1 MFASKTT
8 KRFYTTL
15 LCTQWR
21 RVCVRLSTSQ
31 RSEEVDALVIK
42 AIRNLALVDD
52 RAPPFTGI
60 WTPTLADYRREL
72 SVTPRCLFA
81 NYDATLDP
89 FLLVKKDLSRI
100 SGHIKEFIRSDH
112 PLLHAA
118 ATYLFDM
125 DTGKKIRAT
134 MVLLTAKAC
143 GGKISDQQRRLAEI
157 IEMIH
162 TASLFHDDVIDAA
175 DTRRGLSST
184 KGKFG
189 DKVAI
194 LAGDFLLAR
203 ACTALPQLQ
212 NLEVIELISMV
223 IEHLVRGEII
233 QMRPKIPDGT
243 IEVTPTPM
251 EAYLQKNYYK
261 TGSLMANACR
271 AAAMLE
277 NKDRTTCD
285 AAFQYGRHVGLAFQL
300 VDDILDFEGTGAT
313 LGKPVLADI
322 QLGLATAPTLF
333 AAEEFPKLSLLLA
346 RNFSQSGDVNR
357 AIDIVQDSEGLR
369 RTKDL
374 ATVQTELA
382 IDSLNKLPDS
392 EARKGLRNVA
402 IKVVTRHS

>member
-1 MFASKTT
+1 
-8 KRFYTTL
+8 
-15 LCTQWR
+15 
-21 RVCVRLSTSQ
+21 
-31 RSEEVDALVIK
+31 
-42 AIRNLALVDD
+42 
-52 RAPPFTGI
+52 
-60 WTPTLADYRREL
+60 
-72 SVTPRCLFA
+72 
-81 NYDATLDP
+81 
-89 FLLVKKDLSRI
+89 
-100 SGHIKEFIRSDH
+100 
-112 PLLHAA
+112 
-118 ATYLFDM
+118 
-125 DTGKKIRAT
+125 
-134 MVLLTAKAC
+134 
-143 GGKISDQQRRLAEI
+143 
-157 IEMIH
+157 
-162 TASLFHDDVIDAA
+162 LFHDDVIDAA

-203 ACTALPQLQ
+203 ACTALSQLQ

-333 AAEEFPKLSLLLA
+333 AAEEFPQLSLLLA